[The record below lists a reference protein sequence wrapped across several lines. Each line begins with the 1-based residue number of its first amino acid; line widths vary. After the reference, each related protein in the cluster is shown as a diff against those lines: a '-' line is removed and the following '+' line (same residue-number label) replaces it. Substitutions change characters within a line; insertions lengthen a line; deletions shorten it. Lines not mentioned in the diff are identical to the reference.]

1 MKLDR
6 SFYLREDVVQVS
18 RELLGKYLYS
28 FKDGLFTGGIIT
40 ETEAYAGALD
50 KASHAHGNRRTART
64 EIMFKQGG
72 TAYVYLCYGI
82 HSLLNVVTNQEGTP
96 HAVLIRALFPTD
108 GIAIM
113 QKRRKSVKT
122 GSALTTGPGTVSTA
136 LGIHYSDTGKDL
148 LNQEIWIEDKGLKIP
163 DEQVVTGP
171 RIGIDYAEEDAL
183 LPYRFRVKQGFL
195 NSLDIE
201 THS

>member
-40 ETEAYAGALD
+40 ETEAYAGAAD

-82 HSLLNVVTNQEGTP
+82 HSLLNVVTNREGIP
-96 HAVLIRALFPTD
+96 HAVLIRAIFPTN
-108 GIAIM
+108 GISII
-113 QKRRKSVKT
+113 QQRRKSVKT
-122 GSALTTGPGTVSTA
+122 GAALTTGPGTVSTA
-136 LGIHYSDTGKDL
+136 LGVHFSDTGKDL
-148 LNQEIWIEDKGLKIP
+148 LDDEIWIEDKGLKIP
-163 DEQVVTGP
+163 DNELIIGP
-171 RIGIDYAEEDAL
+171 RIGIDYAGEDAL
-183 LPYRFRVKQGFL
+183 LPYRFRIKPGFL
-195 NSLDIE
+195 NSPDIE
-201 THS
+201 THF